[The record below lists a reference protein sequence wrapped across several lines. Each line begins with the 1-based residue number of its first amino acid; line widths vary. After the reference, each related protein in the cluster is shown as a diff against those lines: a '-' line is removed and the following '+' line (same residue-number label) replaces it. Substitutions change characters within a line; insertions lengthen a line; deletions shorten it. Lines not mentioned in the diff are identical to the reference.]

1 MEAKYLGTTVSLS
14 SNLVQLFADGIKDT
28 DEAARRVWLAAFDR
42 LLYSSPSDVVGD
54 GGRSER

>member
-1 MEAKYLGTTVSLS
+1 MGTTVSLS
-14 SNLVQLFADGIKDT
+14 SNLVQLFAAGIT
-28 DEAARRVWLAAFDR
+28 ATAEAARRVWLAAFDR

>member
-1 MEAKYLGTTVSLS
+1 MGTTVSLS

-28 DEAARRVWLAAFDR
+28 DEAARRVWLSAFDR